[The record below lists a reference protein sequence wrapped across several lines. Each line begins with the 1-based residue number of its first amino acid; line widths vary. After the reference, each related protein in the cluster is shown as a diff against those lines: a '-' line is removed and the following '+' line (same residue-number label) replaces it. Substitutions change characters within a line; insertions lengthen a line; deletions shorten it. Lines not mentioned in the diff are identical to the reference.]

1 MWVWILLSH
10 RESFWRKNLYRRYFV
25 WVWIL
30 VSHQKQRTFSE
41 GRNYTVGITYTEG
54 ILCVS
59 LNLAVSPG
67 VKNVFWRKNI
77 YRRYFVYESEFSYLT
92 RKHEHILKE
101 GIPKVFCV
109 WVWIFLSHQEASTCS
124 EGRNTEGILC
134 MSLNLR
140 ISPGSKNMFWRKEY
154 RRYFV
159 YESESSYL
167 TRKQRTFSEGRTHT
181 EGILY
186 MSLNFSVSLPRKNM
200 YWN

>member
-1 MWVWILLSH
+1 M
-10 RESFWRKNLYRRYFV
+10 
-25 WVWIL
+25 
-30 VSHQKQRTFSE
+30 
-41 GRNYTVGITYTEG
+41 
-54 ILCVS
+54 C
-59 LNLAVSPG
+59 
-67 VKNVFWRKNI
+67 
-77 YRRYFVYESEFSYLT
+77 ESESSCLT
-92 RKHEHILKE
+92 GSQERILKE
-101 GIPKVFCV
+101 EHIPKVFCIWV
-109 WVWIFLSHQEASTCS
+109 WVFVSHQEAWTYS

-140 ISPGSKNMFWRKEY
+140 ISPGSKYMFWRKEYRRYFVYESESSYLTRKQVHVLKEGIPKVFCVWVWIFVSHQEARTCSEGRNTEGILCMSLNLRILPGNKNMFWRKEY